1 MAKRE
6 PELSLIPVGQDSIKL
21 TPAVIEFPSYE
32 SILENATRV
41 ADQVLTVEVT
51 EDNTKQSKKLLAAV
65 RKEVQKLERSR
76 IDLKKEILKPYQELE
91 QQVKSITTVVDEA
104 EQHLNNQ
111 LKELQEKERKE
122 KEIRIRELFR
132 QRIQAYDFQEL
143 VNEDN
148 FIFPHY
154 LNKTCTMTQVEKEMV
169 EHLEAIHD
177 CIVTIR
183 VMENSQEILTEYVT
197 HLDLPRAIREV
208 KEREDRRKKVTEM
221 VTDTTSPDTVRVFFV
236 IEGEHQIK
244 LTEMLLN
251 QNNITFIK
259 EIKWVYEKTLNWH
272 TWSTR
277 TTA

>member
-104 EQHLNNQ
+104 EQHLNDQ

-221 VTDTTSPDTVRVFFV
+221 VTDTTSPDTVKAFFV
-236 IEGEHQIK
+236 VEGEHQIK

-259 EIKWVYEKTLNWH
+259 EIK
-272 TWSTR
+272 
-277 TTA
+277 